1 MDIFQAVVLGLIQ
14 GLGEFLPISSSG
26 HLVLVPWV
34 FDWDDQGLSF
44 DVALHF
50 GTLVAVVG
58 FFWKEWVAIFSSFF
72 GIQNKIADEKK
83 YPANFL
89 LLLMAGTIPGALAGF
104 LFEEKIE
111 TVLRSPWVV
120 VTSLILFGGLL
131 YLADLKAKISKE
143 TNSVSLKEIV
153 IIGFAQALALVPGTS
168 RSGITITAAL
178 AMGFTRKAA
187 AKVSFLLSTPIIFG
201 ATAYKS
207 KDLLENGIGTPEIIG
222 ILVSAVAGFL
232 AIAGLLKFVEK
243 VSYKVFFWYRV
254 GLAAVIILLIFGR

>member
-1 MDIFQAVVLGLIQ
+1 MDIFQAIILGLIQ

-34 FDWDDQGLSF
+34 FSWEDQGLSF

-50 GTLVAVVG
+50 GTLIAVVG
-58 FFWKEWVAIFSSFF
+58 FFWKEWIAIFSSFF
-72 GIQNKIADEKK
+72 GFQNKIANEKK

-89 LLLMAGTIPGALAGF
+89 LLLIAGTIPGALAGF

-111 TVLRSPWVV
+111 TILRSPWVV
-120 VTSLILFGGLL
+120 VTSLIFFGGLL
-131 YLADLKAKISKE
+131 YLADLKAKILKE
-143 TNSVSLKEIV
+143 TNSVSLKEILL
-153 IIGFAQALALVPGTS
+153 IGLAQALALIPGTS

-201 ATAYKS
+201 ATVYKS
-207 KDLLENGIGTPEIIG
+207 KDLFETGFGTPELIG
-222 ILVSAVAGFL
+222 ILVSAIAGFF
-232 AIAGLLKFVEK
+232 AIAGLLKLVER

-254 GLAAVIILLIFGR
+254 GLAAVIVLLIFAR